1 LAAVAVNQQISEI
14 KMKAKAKSKNDITT
28 VRILAK
34 HPMET
39 GRRIDKETGEK
50 IPAHYIQE
58 LTCEY
63 NGNVVFVA
71 QLSTAVSQN
80 PYLAFSFAGGKKGET
95 LQLRWNDNIGDV
107 EKTDVKIK

>member
-1 LAAVAVNQQISEI
+1 
-14 KMKAKAKSKNDITT
+14 MKAKAKLKNNITS

-39 GRRIDKETGEK
+39 GRRVDKETGEK
-50 IPAHYIQE
+50 IPAKFIQE

-63 NGNVVFVA
+63 KGKIVFHA

-80 PYLAFSFAGGKKGET
+80 PYLAFSLVGDSLA
-95 LQLRWNDNIGDV
+95 LRWNDNTGDL
-107 EKTDVKIK
+107 EKTEVTIK